1 MQKARL
7 SGKLLLIDKSIW
19 PAGQAVGKEKD
30 SIFRTSSFVPDS
42 YLDPHFY
49 PDGKLDG
56 IIRY

>member
-30 SIFRTSSFVPDS
+30 LIIRASSFLP
-42 YLDPHFY
+42 
-49 PDGKLDG
+49 
-56 IIRY
+56 